1 MKRLLVLVVLAVSVS
16 VPLFGAE
23 HVVTRSAKV
32 AGKESYKAAK
42 LSATKADDAG
52 KAVMKFLF

>member
-1 MKRLLVLVVLAVSVS
+1 MKKLFALVVLAL
-16 VPLFGAE
+16 PLSIPSFGAE
-23 HVVTRSAKV
+23 HVITRSARV

-52 KAVMKFLF
+52 KAVVKFLF

>member
-1 MKRLLVLVVLAVSVS
+1 MKTLVALVVLAVSMS

-52 KAVMKFLF
+52 KAAMKFLF

>member
-1 MKRLLVLVVLAVSVS
+1 VS
-16 VPLFGAE
+16 VPSFGAE
-23 HVVTRSAKV
+23 HVITRSAKV
-32 AGKESYKAAK
+32 AGKKSYKAAK